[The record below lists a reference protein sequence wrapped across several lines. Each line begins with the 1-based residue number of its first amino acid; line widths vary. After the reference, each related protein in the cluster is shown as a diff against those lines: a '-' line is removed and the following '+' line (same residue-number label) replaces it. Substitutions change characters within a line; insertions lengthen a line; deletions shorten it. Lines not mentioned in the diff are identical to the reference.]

1 MNDQLVKANTMLKE
15 YLQEVNQNFAELI
28 QVSKEA
34 VKRRK
39 LVQEEKDQLMKD
51 KEELTSKL
59 CGMKKAIRRLQ
70 AKSSALDG
78 IATLGEAT
86 RRI

>member
-1 MNDQLVKANTMLKE
+1 MLKE
-15 YLQEVNQNFAELI
+15 DLQEVHQNFAELI

-39 LVQEEKDQLMKD
+39 LVQDGRDQLLKE
-51 KEELTSKL
+51 KEELTAKL
-59 CGMKKAIRRLQ
+59 CCMKKNIRRLQ

-78 IATLGEAT
+78 LATLVEVA

>member
-1 MNDQLVKANTMLKE
+1 MLKE
-15 YLQEVNQNFAELI
+15 DLQEVNQNFAELV
-28 QVSKEA
+28 QVSEEV

-51 KEELTSKL
+51 KEELTAKL
-59 CGMKKAIRRLQ
+59 HGIKKDIRSLQ
-70 AKSSALDG
+70 AKSSVLDG
-78 IATLGEAT
+78 LATLARVG